1 MPLAQPSPVLI
12 VGGSGLVGSLAART
26 LRRFQPQ
33 LPIAVAGRDIARATA
48 VAESV
53 GNAHAVQVDLQRR
66 DLGLPVGASFSAV
79 VVFVKD
85 DTLNTLRFAQDRG
98 IAHVG
103 VSSGSFE
110 IAPEVAQF
118 VHRPEAAPVLMLSHW
133 LAGAAS
139 LPALHFLQEFES
151 VESIE
156 IGAVLDEQDV
166 GGPAA
171 HADLDRLTIAAPHAQ
186 VLEQG
191 RWVWAQG
198 ELSGRCFASVD
209 GTPMQGQAYAPLDVA
224 SLAAA
229 TGAQR
234 VRLDIAIGE
243 SEARRRGEPYST
255 EIVIELEGLLKTG
268 TRARVRHD
276 IVHPQGQAPLTAV
289 GVVVAVERLL
299 GLDGGQPVPPG
310 LYLPDVLIE
319 PARMVRR
326 MQEVGAVFSRR

>member
-1 MPLAQPSPVLI
+1 MRTSPPDPVLI

-33 LPIAVAGRDIARATA
+33 LPIAIAGRDLARATA
-48 VAESV
+48 VAEAV

-66 DLGLPVGASFSAV
+66 DLGLPHGAPYSAV

-98 IAHVG
+98 VPHIG

-118 VHRPEAAPVLMLSHW
+118 IHRPGAAPVLMLSHW

-139 LPALHFLQEFES
+139 LPALHFMHDFET
-151 VESIE
+151 VDSIE
-156 IGAVLDEQDV
+156 IGAVLDEHDV

-171 HADLDRLTIAAPHAQ
+171 HADLERLTIAAPHAQ

-198 ELSGRCFASVD
+198 ELSTRQFTGVD
-209 GTPMQGQAYAPLDVA
+209 GTVRPGQAYSPLDVV

-229 TGAQR
+229 TAARR

-243 SEARRRGEPYST
+243 SEARRRGQPYST
-255 EIVIELEGLLKTG
+255 EIVIEIEGVLKTG
-268 TRARVRHD
+268 AAARVRHD
-276 IVHPQGQAPLTAV
+276 IVHPQGQAPLTAA
-289 GVVVAVERLL
+289 GVAVAVERLL
-299 GLDGGQPVPPG
+299 GLDGGAPVPPG
-310 LYLPDVLIE
+310 LYLPDMLMA
-319 PARMVRR
+319 PARMVQR
-326 MQEVGAVFSRR
+326 MQDVGAVFSRR